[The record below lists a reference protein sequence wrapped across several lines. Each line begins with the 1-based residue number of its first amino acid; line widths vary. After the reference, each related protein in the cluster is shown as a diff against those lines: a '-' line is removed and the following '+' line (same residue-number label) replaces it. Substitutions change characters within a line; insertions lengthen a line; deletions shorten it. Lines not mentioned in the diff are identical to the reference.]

1 MCFYGSATI
10 HIDLGQALLNQAR
23 KSECGMAQMSS
34 CIAGFNVLN
43 MRYVRKTVGNQG
55 LSQLEVIFILLVVTI
70 LGMVT
75 VLCMVNGDCP
85 NDSDHSIDGGYPCL
99 LESSVSICHIIQY
112 CEISPKKVGDHLW
125 KMGDQKSIVT
135 IRCNLAMSYNNG
147 QRSLIFL
154 NTTKQNEQT
163 NKSHKAIY

>member
-1 MCFYGSATI
+1 MSEPLQETRSLANFRS
-10 HIDLGQALLNQAR
+10 HIYPFGGDHPR
-23 KSECGMAQMSS
+23 D
-34 CIAGFNVLN
+34 
-43 MRYVRKTVGNQG
+43 GN
-55 LSQLEVIFILLVVTI
+55 
-70 LGMVT
+70 
-75 VLCMVNGDCP
+75 CPRDGDCP